1 MAVALFNLACAHLE
15 AGEARVAAGGFADS
29 TRLCLDGGFRE
40 HLAYCLVGVAAV
52 AERGGDVHG
61 AGALLGAA
69 DSMLETMGAALAPY
83 ERQLHSR
90 TTSAVRAALADDA
103 DRVWS
108 EGRERWPEQVLEAA
122 LTRWG

>member
-1 MAVALFNLACAHLE
+1 VSLFNLGCAHLE
-15 AGEARVAAGGFADS
+15 AGDATLAARSFADS

-69 DSMLETMGAALAPY
+69 DAMLERMGAALAPY
-83 ERQLHSR
+83 ERLLHSR
-90 TTSAVRAALADDA
+90 TTSAVRATLAEDA

-108 EGRERWPEQVLEAA
+108 EGRQGPPEQTLEAA
-122 LTRWG
+122 LARL